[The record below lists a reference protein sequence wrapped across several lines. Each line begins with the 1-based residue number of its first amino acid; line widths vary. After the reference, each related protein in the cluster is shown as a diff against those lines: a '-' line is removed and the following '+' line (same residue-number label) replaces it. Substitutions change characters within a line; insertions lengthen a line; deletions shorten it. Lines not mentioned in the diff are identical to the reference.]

1 MIQYNEIQKYYF
13 STLINDSQYQGVFGT
28 KELGDG
34 RKVEMVIN
42 FLRKL
47 NVNFDKV
54 VVLDQ
59 IHSANINYFQ
69 KTNNQL
75 IEKIE
80 QTDGVITNSSRT
92 VLTTITADCQ
102 PIIFVDKHLGLI
114 GISHQGWR
122 GSIKRL
128 PQKMVQTMKKHGS
141 KPKNI
146 IVALGPS
153 IGQCCYDID
162 EERYYQFLEE
172 FDGYSDKIFSFSG
185 GKRYLSLNYL
195 NYLLLV
201 ETGIK
206 KENID
211 FYPFCTFCQK
221 KHFFSLRREKK
232 NLRGEMLNLVVK
244 FD

>member
-1 MIQYNEIQKYYF
+1 MIQYNENQKYYF

-34 RKVEMVIN
+34 RKIENVIH

-47 NVNFDKV
+47 NIDFDKV

-59 IHSANINYFQ
+59 IHSANVFFFQ

-80 QTDGVITNSSRT
+80 QTDAVITNSPRT

-102 PIIFVDKHLGLI
+102 PIIFVDKKSGLI

-128 PQKMVQTMKKHGS
+128 PQKVIQTMEKYGS
-141 KPKNI
+141 QPGNI
-146 IVALGPS
+146 FVALGPA
-153 IGQCCYDID
+153 IGHCCYHID

-195 NYLLLV
+195 NYLLLIEV
-201 ETGIK
+201 GIK

-211 FYPFCTFCQK
+211 FFPFCTSCQK
-221 KHFFSLRREKK
+221 KQFFSFRRKK
-232 NLRGEMLNLVVK
+232 NLQGEMLNLVVK
-244 FD
+244 LC